1 MVSKIKTYLFWG
13 IVILRKIVVSEFVTL
28 DGVMED
34 PGGSEGTERGG
45 WAFRFNRGSEGDKFK
60 FDELVASD
68 ALLLGRT
75 TYQAFAGAWPSRTD
89 EFADKMNNIAK
100 YVVSTT
106 LEKADWTNSH
116 IIKGNIAEEIS
127 KLKNQPGMDIL
138 VAGSGQ
144 LVDMLIENQLIDEYR
159 LMVFPLILRRG
170 KRLFKDGTV
179 GVPLRLVEVKSVG
192 SEGVVVLTYLAK
204 EKMGEK

>member
-1 MVSKIKTYLFWG
+1 M
-13 IVILRKIVVSEFVTL
+13 TL

-60 FDELVASD
+60 FDELLASD

-75 TYQAFAGAWPSRTD
+75 TYEAFAKAWPAMTG
-89 EFADKMNNIAK
+89 EFADKMNSITK

-106 LEKADWTNSH
+106 LEKTQWNNSL
-116 IIKGNIAEEIS
+116 IIKENVAEKIS
-127 KLKNQPGMDIL
+127 KLKNQVGMDIL

-144 LVDMLIENQLIDEYR
+144 LVNMLMQNQLIDEYR
-159 LMVFPLILRRG
+159 LMIFPIILRSG
-170 KRLFKDGTV
+170 KRLFKDGFTSI
-179 GVPLRLVEVKSVG
+179 PLCLMEVKPVG
-192 SEGVVVLTYLAK
+192 SEGVIVITYQSTGK
-204 EKMGEK
+204 KGEK